1 MSDLALP
8 EITRPDAHSARMV
21 QRSIAHLAGRELQ
34 LTEGFY
40 RHLFA
45 MLPEAR
51 ALFPED
57 MAEQRGRLLQALLS
71 SVQSLHDPAGMEA
84 RLQALGEIHYYRGIA
99 DDQYQYVGHAL
110 IRTVRDVVPA
120 DWSTWLSS
128 AWISVYSWMIQH
140 MVVGAKRAR
149 THAESGS
156 AEASFE
162 AAQRRYAVVQARTG
176 ALSLQAIAVAAS
188 VAADPPVAYPGRGY
202 SRHAQPAQDYQNQ
215 GYGVQYGAAYGQAVA
230 YPAQDHPAQGYAM
243 PSPEQYRE
251 QYQEQYREQYREQYQ
266 EQYQE
271 HSGEQYPAR
280 VHAGPAAAGASG
292 DRYPYASDWVR
303 FPPLA
308 EVGEQP
314 VAGPGAV
321 VPPAQAVPLMSPP
334 VNGLAVP
341 VADRREQAVAPVP
354 EFSFVATPAAGTEL
368 SWFGDSPDQGQVST
382 VFPRRRRGSGLV

>member
-1 MSDLALP
+1 MSDLTPP
-8 EITRPDAHSARMV
+8 EIARPDADSARMV

-51 ALFPED
+51 ALFPDD

-71 SVQSLHDPAGMEA
+71 SVQSLDDPEGMEA

-149 THAESGS
+149 AHAESGS

-162 AAQRRYAVVQARTG
+162 AAQHRYAAVQARTG
-176 ALSLQAIAVAAS
+176 AISLQAIASAAASAAAPAVAAQ
-188 VAADPPVAYPGRGY
+188 PPPAYPAQG
-202 SRHAQPAQDYQNQ
+202 HAGHPYPEQAYPEQ
-215 GYGVQYGAAYGQAVA
+215 GYVAQYGAPYGQAVA
-230 YPAQDHPAQGYAM
+230 YPAQDHPAQGYAV
-243 PSPEQYRE
+243 PSPEQGYP
-251 QYQEQYREQYREQYQ
+251 
-266 EQYQE
+266 
-271 HSGEQYPAR
+271 EQYPAQAY
-280 VHAGPAAAGASG
+280 AGPGAAIPSG
-292 DRYPYASDWVR
+292 EHYPYTSAWVR
-303 FPPLA
+303 LPHLA
-308 EVGEQP
+308 EVGQQP
-314 VAGPGAV
+314 ATGPGAV
-321 VPPAQAVPLMSPP
+321 MPPAQAGSLMSPP
-334 VNGLAVP
+334 VSGRAGP
-341 VADRREQAVAPVP
+341 GEQVP
-354 EFSFVATPAAGTEL
+354 EYSFAATPAAGTDL
-368 SWFGDSPDQGQVST
+368 SWFGNSPNQEQVTT